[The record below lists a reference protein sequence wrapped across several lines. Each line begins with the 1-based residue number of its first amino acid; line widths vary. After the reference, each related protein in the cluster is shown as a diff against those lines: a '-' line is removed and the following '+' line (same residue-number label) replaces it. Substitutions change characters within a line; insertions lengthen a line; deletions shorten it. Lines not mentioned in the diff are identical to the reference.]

1 MSFELDIKKFTQKCG
16 ENADKVVKSI
26 LFSIAGE
33 IMERSPVGDPSKW
46 QGWDASASV
55 RDNEAHWLRKAGFVG
70 EEYEGGHFRANWQ
83 IGVNAMPQGEIS
95 GIDKS
100 GNATLAKIRANIP
113 AKAAGLVYYLT
124 NNVPYAIPLED
135 GHSKQAPEGIV
146 GLTALKF
153 QSYVNEA
160 VNEVNR

>member
-16 ENADKVVKSI
+16 ENADKVVKSL
-26 LFSIAGE
+26 LFSISGE

-70 EEYEGGHFRANWQ
+70 EEYIGGHFRANWQ
-83 IGVNAMPQGEIS
+83 LGVNFMPQGEIS
-95 GIDKS
+95 GVDP
-100 GNATLAKIRANIP
+100 GGQATLEKIRTEIP
-113 AKAAGLVYYLT
+113 VKAAGLVYYLT

-135 GHSKQAPEGIV
+135 GHSKQAPNGIV

-153 QSYVNEA
+153 QNYVNDA
-160 VNEVNR
+160 VGEVNS